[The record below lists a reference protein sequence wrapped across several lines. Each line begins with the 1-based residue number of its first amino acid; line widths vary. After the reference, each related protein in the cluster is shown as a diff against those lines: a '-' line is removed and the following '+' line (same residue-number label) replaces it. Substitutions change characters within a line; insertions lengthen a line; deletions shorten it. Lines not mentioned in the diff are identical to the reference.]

1 VSATPPPAEGVR
13 LPYEH
18 LPARVR
24 AWVED
29 VLGEGVGE
37 AVTQPG
43 GFTPG
48 VAARVVGVNGR
59 RAFVKA
65 VSTETNVDSP
75 GMHRQ
80 EARVT
85 AALPAAAP
93 APRLLASYDDGTWVG
108 LVLEDIEGRQP
119 RLPWRVEDLTRV
131 VAALDELFDDLTP
144 CPLADAAEVGEAWR
158 PQFTQW
164 RDAAATGAP
173 PTGLDPWAVRHLDRL
188 AGLEGQWEEA
198 ARGDTLLH
206 LDLRADNMLIGEDRV
221 WLVDW
226 PWAAR
231 GNPAFDLLGF
241 CPSVAMQG
249 GPPPAETF
257 AMSAYG
263 RRADPEVVR
272 VLVATIAG
280 YFAVTALMPPP
291 PGLPTV
297 RAFQAAQGE
306 VALRWLAELTGW

>member
-1 VSATPPPAEGVR
+1 MSALPAASGVR
-13 LPYEH
+13 VPYGE

-24 AWVED
+24 GWVED
-29 VLGEGVGE
+29 VLGEAVVE

-43 GFTPG
+43 GFSPG
-48 VAARVVGVNGR
+48 VAARVRTAGGR

-65 VSTETNVDSP
+65 VSAEANPESP

-85 AALPAAAP
+85 AALPDVAP
-93 APRLLASYDDGTWVG
+93 APKLLSSYDDGVWVG
-108 LVLEDIEGRQP
+108 LALEDIDGRHP
-119 RLPWRVEDLTRV
+119 MTPWRADELRRV
-131 VAALDELFDDLTP
+131 VAAVDELYADLTP
-144 CPLADAAEVGEAWR
+144 CPLADAVEVGDQWR
-158 PQFTQW
+158 PEFGNW
-164 RDAAATGAP
+164 RTVAAADAP
-173 PTGLDPWAVRHLDRL
+173 PAGLDPWVLPHLDRL
-188 AGLEGQWEEA
+188 AELEAQWEA
-198 ARGDTLLH
+198 AASGDTLLH
-206 LDLRADNMLIGEDRV
+206 LDLRADNMLVTDERV

-231 GNPAFDLLGF
+231 GNPVFDLAAF

-257 AMSAYG
+257 ALSTVC
-263 RRADPEVVR
+263 RDTDPEVLR

-280 YFAVTALMPPP
+280 YFAVKALQPPP